1 MITPGI
7 FRAFCDELEKEARY
21 LDSIKHVSKPKLKA
35 YNALPPNSKFK
46 IKEGFGVSSYSGPM
60 TEGPTAQRY
69 SSRGTVDPVSG
80 RQLYKTSGPPSEK
93 KTDKE
98 KKAGSAV
105 TPAGRLRASQ
115 QVGLPK
121 TTAAP
126 GPSIAQISKPVGF
139 GKPIPGATKMG
150 AIDKEALIERLI
162 RLGATDIPKTPRL
175 FMRKRSPKELK
186 ALQDAVETGYD
197 KRVTEPIMRRLKPLT
212 EKLPNKEYKNRLK
225 PIIFRDSDTV
235 NLREKGTAAAKLLA
249 EDPVGGFLAGISPV
263 PASVPTYFGAK
274 KGLEKI
280 IDRAFPLPA

>member
-162 RLGATDIPKTPRL
+162 RLGATPIKWRGKPT
-175 FMRKRSPKELK
+175 RKLVMKVRSPQELK
-186 ALQDAVETGYD
+186 ALQNAVETGYD

-212 EKLPNKEYKNRLK
+212 DKLPEGK
-225 PIIFRDSDTV
+225 V
-235 NLREKGTAAAKLLA
+235 REKGTAAARMLA

-263 PASVPTYFGAK
+263 PAAVPTYFGAK